1 MAISI
6 SLTFPA
12 GRFHATPWGHHVNEG
27 LPEWPP
33 SPWRLL
39 RALVATWKRK
49 CVDEPEAGETLP
61 SALAKLT
68 APPLIHLP
76 PASVSHTR
84 HYMPL
89 RFPDQGDRTKVFD

>member
-1 MAISI
+1 MALAITIS
-6 SLTFPA
+6 FPA

-39 RALVATWKRK
+39 RAIAATWKRK
-49 CVDEPEAGETLP
+49 LADDP
-61 SALAKLT
+61 SVSAAMPALLSRLAD
-68 APPLIHLP
+68 PPIFHLP
-76 PASVSHTR
+76 PATVGHTR

-89 RFPDQGDRTKVFD
+89 KFPDQGDRTKV

>member
-1 MAISI
+1 MSVTIA
-6 SLTFPA
+6 LRFPA

-49 CVDEPEAGETLP
+49 LGREPLVGDHIEPVPA
-61 SALAKLT
+61 ALA
-68 APPLIHLP
+68 AEPPAFVLP
-76 PASVSHTR
+76 PATLGHTR
-84 HYMPL
+84 HFMPL
-89 RFPDQGDRTKVFD
+89 KFPDQGDRTK